1 MVKFNKTALA
11 LGAAVFLSAC
21 GKAPAPEAAKAPP
34 TPPPVKG
41 IPVGAFLPLSG
52 TQAAF
57 GQSALAGMKLAVK
70 EWNAGGGISGKPVDL
85 VIRDTESDPDRAA
98 QAVRELV
105 EKEKVV
111 ALLGEVTSESSL
123 KAASV
128 AAELGIPMISPSA
141 THSKLTD
148 AGPVIFRV
156 CYSDQFQGL
165 VMSKFA
171 RSIGVSSA
179 AILWEPGSE
188 YSSDLAASFE
198 KDFLDHGGK
207 IAAKETYSKGA
218 VDFTSALQAIKAA
231 QPEVIF
237 LPSYF
242 ADAAKIIKQARA
254 IGLDQPFIGADGWES
269 QDFLSAG
276 GDAVNNTYFASHF
289 SAGEPSE
296 KTATFVKSYL
306 EANGGD
312 PLAPAAL
319 GYDSVNFLADGI
331 RRAGGT
337 EPAALQAALAAT
349 SGFEG
354 VTGTIT
360 LDARRNPAK
369 PAIVV
374 RVSGGKFNYLETV
387 AP

>member
-1 MVKFNKTALA
+1 MKFNKTALA
-11 LGAAVFLSAC
+11 LGAAVVLSAC
-21 GKAPAPEAAKAPP
+21 GKAPSPAVEKAPP

-52 TQAAF
+52 AQAAF

-70 EWNAGGGISGKPVDL
+70 EWNAAGGISGKPVDL
-85 VIRDTESDPDRAA
+85 VIRDTESDPERAA

-123 KAASV
+123 KAAPV
-128 AAELGIPMISPSA
+128 AGELGIPMISPGS
-141 THSKLTD
+141 THSKLTA
-148 AGPVIFRV
+148 AGPMIFRV
-156 CYSDQFQGL
+156 CYSDLFQGL
-165 VMSKFA
+165 IMSKFA

-179 AILWEPGSE
+179 AILWDPDSE
-188 YSSDLAASFE
+188 YSADLVASFE

-207 IAAKETYSKGA
+207 IGAKETYRKGS
-218 VDFTSALQAIKAA
+218 VDFASALQAIKAA

-242 ADAAKIIKQARA
+242 TDAAKIIRQARTL
-254 IGLDQPFIGADGWES
+254 GLDQPFIGTDGWES
-269 QDFLSAG
+269 QEFLSAG
-276 GDAVNNTYFASHF
+276 GEAVNNTYFASHF

-296 KTATFVKSYL
+296 KTAAFVKSYH

-312 PLAPAAL
+312 PLALAAL
-319 GYDSVNFLADGI
+319 GYDSVDFLADGI

-337 EPAALQAALAAT
+337 DPAAMQASLAAT

-360 LDARRNPAK
+360 LDAERNPSK
-369 PAIVV
+369 SGIVV
-374 RVSGGKFNYLETV
+374 RVSDGKFNYLETV

>member
-1 MVKFNKTALA
+1 MKFIKTALA
-11 LGAAVFLSAC
+11 LGTAVFLSAC
-21 GKAPAPEAAKAPP
+21 GKAPSPAVEKAPP

-52 TQAAF
+52 AQAAF
-57 GQSALAGMKLAVK
+57 GQSALAGMKMAVK
-70 EWNAGGGISGKPVDL
+70 EWNASGGISGKPVEL

-105 EKEKVV
+105 EKENAI

-123 KAASV
+123 KAAPV
-128 AAELGIPMISPSA
+128 AGELGIPMISPSA

-148 AGPVIFRV
+148 AGPMIFRV
-156 CYSDQFQGL
+156 CYSDLFQGL

-179 AILWEPGSE
+179 AILWEPGNE
-188 YSSDLAASFE
+188 YSADLAASFE
-198 KDFLDHGGK
+198 KDFLDHSGK
-207 IAAKETYSKGA
+207 IAAKETYQKGS
-218 VDFTSALQAIKAA
+218 VDFSAALQAIKAA

-242 ADAAKIIKQARA
+242 PDAAKIIKQARTL
-254 IGLDQPFIGADGWES
+254 GLDQPFIGTDGWES
-269 QDFLSAG
+269 QEFLSAG
-276 GDAVNNTYFASHF
+276 GEAVNNTYFASHF
-289 SAGEPSE
+289 SAGDPSE
-296 KTATFVKSYL
+296 KTSSFVTSYR

-312 PLAPAAL
+312 PLATAAL
-319 GYDSVNFLADGI
+319 GYDSVLFLADGI

-337 EPAALQAALAAT
+337 DPAALQTALAAT

-360 LDARRNPAK
+360 LDAQRNPSK

-374 RVSGGKFNYLETV
+374 RVSEGKFNYLETV

>member
-1 MVKFNKTALA
+1 MKFKKTALA
-11 LGAAVFLSAC
+11 LGTAVFLAAC
-21 GKAPAPEAAKAPP
+21 GKAPGPAVEKAPP
-34 TPPPVKG
+34 PPPVKG

-52 TQAAF
+52 AQAAF

-70 EWNAGGGISGKPVDL
+70 EWNAAGGISGKPVEL
-85 VIRDTESDPDRAA
+85 VIRDTESDRAA
-98 QAVRELV
+98 QAARELV
-105 EKEKVV
+105 EKEHVV
-111 ALLGEVTSESSL
+111 ALLGGITSESAL
-123 KAASV
+123 KAAPV
-128 AAELGIPMISPSA
+128 AVELGIPMISPSA

-148 AGPVIFRV
+148 AGPMIFRV
-156 CYSDQFQGL
+156 CYSDLFQGL

-171 RSIGVSSA
+171 RSIGVTSA

-198 KDFLDHGGK
+198 KDFLEHGGK
-207 IAAKETYSKGA
+207 IAAKETYGGGS
-218 VDFTSALQAIKAA
+218 VDFNGPLQAIKAA
-231 QPEVIF
+231 QPEVVF

-242 ADAAKIIKQARA
+242 ADAAKIIRQARTL
-254 IGLDQPFIGADGWES
+254 GLDQPFIGADGWES

-276 GDAVNNTYFASHF
+276 GESVNNTYFASHF

-296 KTATFVKSYL
+296 KTAAFVKSYL
-306 EANGGD
+306 EANGGN
-312 PLAPAAL
+312 PLATAAL

-337 EPAALQAALAAT
+337 DPAALQAALAAT

-360 LDARRNPAK
+360 LDAQRNPAK

-374 RVSGGKFNYLETV
+374 RVSGGGFHYLETV